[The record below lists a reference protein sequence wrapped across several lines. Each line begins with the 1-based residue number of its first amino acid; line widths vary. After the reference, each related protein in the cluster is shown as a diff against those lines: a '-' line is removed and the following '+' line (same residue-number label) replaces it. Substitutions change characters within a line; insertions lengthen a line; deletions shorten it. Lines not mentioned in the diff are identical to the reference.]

1 MGDVFLLSGIVRERM
16 SSDYPDPVTDVSAVS
31 PADLHDRLRNGE
43 PITLLDVRDRD
54 EFDEWHVDGPTVAAH
69 HVPYIKFVQ
78 AQVKGDVAALV
89 ADLEDPITVVC
100 GRGEASAYVASL
112 LAEDGIEA
120 RNLTGGMD
128 EWARLAVT
136 ESFPVQPGGTV
147 VQYQRPSSG
156 CLSYLVVSDGEAA
169 VIDPLRAFADRYVAD
184 VEAHDADLKY
194 VLDTHVHADHVSG
207 LRELAEA
214 TGARPLLPK
223 GVKKRG
229 LTYADEYDATLVED
243 GDEFRVGDLIMTAV
257 GLPGHTTETV
267 GYHLGEVLFAGD
279 TVFRT
284 SVARPDLEAGD
295 AGAEDHAR
303 QLSRTIR
310 DEILPLPDRT
320 RLCPTHYSTEEEPAG
335 DDTYTV
341 TVGEVEE
348 RLDGLAEDEAA
359 FVEFVLRDMP
369 PRPANYEEIIATNLG
384 KREADPE
391 TAFELELGPNNCA
404 ATSMA
409 D

>member
-1 MGDVFLLSGIVRERM
+1 M
-16 SSDYPDPVTDVSAVS
+16 SSDYPDPVTDVSALS
-31 PADLHDRLRNGE
+31 PAALHERMRAGE
-43 PITLLDVRDRD
+43 QVTLLDVRDRD
-54 EFDEWHVDGPTVAAH
+54 EFDEWHVDGPTVEAH
-69 HVPYIKFVQ
+69 HVPYITFVQ
-78 AQVKGDVAALV
+78 AQVKGGIADLV
-89 ADLEDPITVVC
+89 ADLEEPITVVC

-112 LAEDGIEA
+112 LAAAGIEA
-120 RNLTGGMD
+120 QNLTGGMD

-136 ESFPVQPGGTV
+136 ESFSVPPGGTV

-156 CLSYLVVSDGEAA
+156 CLSYLVVSDGEAV

-184 VEAHDADLKY
+184 AAAHDADLKY
-194 VLDTHVHADHVSG
+194 VVDTHVHADHVSG
-207 LRELAEA
+207 LREVAE
-214 TGARPLLPK
+214 TTDARPLLPR
-223 GVKKRG
+223 GAKKRG

-243 GDEFRVGDLIMTAV
+243 GDEFRVGDLILTAV
-257 GLPGHTTETV
+257 ALPGHTTETV

-303 QLSRTIR
+303 ALSRTIR
-310 DEILPLPDRT
+310 NEILPLPDRT
-320 RLCPTHYSTEEEPAG
+320 RICPAHYSSEEHPAE
-335 DDTYTV
+335 DNTYTV

-348 RLDGLAEDEAA
+348 RLDGLASDEDS

-384 KREADPE
+384 KRETDPE

>member
-1 MGDVFLLSGIVRERM
+1 M

-31 PADLHDRLRNGE
+31 PAALHDRLRAGE
-43 PITLLDVRDRD
+43 RITLLDVRDRD
-54 EFDEWHVDGPTVAAH
+54 EFDEWHIDGATVEAH

-78 AQVKGDVAALV
+78 AQVKGGIADLV
-89 ADLEDPITVVC
+89 ADLAEPITVVC

-112 LAEDGIEA
+112 LAEEGIEA

-136 ESFPVQPGGTV
+136 EPFGVQPGGTV

-156 CLSYLVVSDGEAA
+156 CLSYLVVSGGEAA

-184 VEAHDADLKY
+184 AAERDAEVKY
-194 VLDTHVHADHVSG
+194 VVDTHVHADHVSG
-207 LRELAEA
+207 LRAVADA
-214 TGARPLLPK
+214 TDARPLLPK
-223 GVKKRG
+223 GAKKRG
-229 LTYADEYDATLVED
+229 LTYADEYGATLVED
-243 GDEFRVGDLIMTAV
+243 GDEFRVGDLILTAV
-257 GLPGHTTETV
+257 ALPGHTTETV

-310 DEILPLPDRT
+310 DEVLPLPDRT
-320 RLCPTHYSTEEEPAG
+320 RICPAHYSTEEDPAADG
-335 DDTYTV
+335 TYTV

-348 RLDGLAEDEAA
+348 RLGELVADEEA

-384 KREADPE
+384 KRETDPE

>member
-1 MGDVFLLSGIVRERM
+1 M
-16 SSDYPDPVTDVSAVS
+16 SSEYPDPVTDVSAVS
-31 PADLHDRLRNGE
+31 PADLHDHLRAGE
-43 PITLLDVRDRD
+43 QITLLDVRDRD
-54 EFDEWHVDGPTVAAH
+54 EFDEWHIDGPTVESH

-78 AQVKGDVAALV
+78 AQVKGGIADLV
-89 ADLEDPITVVC
+89 ADLAEPITVVC

-112 LAEDGIEA
+112 LAEAGIDA

-136 ESFPVQPGGTV
+136 ESFSVPPGGTV

-156 CLSYLVVSDGEAA
+156 CLSYLVVCDGEAV
-169 VIDPLRAFADRYVAD
+169 VIDPLRAFVDRYVAD
-184 VEAHDADLKY
+184 AGERDAEVKY
-194 VLDTHVHADHVSG
+194 VIDTHVHADHVSG
-207 LRELAEA
+207 LREVADA
-214 TGARPLLPK
+214 TDARALLPK
-223 GVKKRG
+223 GAKKRG
-229 LTYADEYDATLVED
+229 LTFVDEYDATLVED
-243 GDEFRVGDLIMTAV
+243 GDEFRVGDLILTAV
-257 GLPGHTTETV
+257 ALPGHTTETV

-295 AGAEDHAR
+295 ADAEEHAR

-310 DEILPLPDRT
+310 DGILPLPDRT
-320 RLCPTHYSTEEEPAG
+320 RICPAHYSAEEESAE
-335 DDTYTV
+335 DATYTV

-348 RLDGLAEDEAA
+348 RLADLVGDEAA

-384 KREADPE
+384 KRETDPE